1 MVKPLKT
8 FENLSR
14 AKQNRITE
22 AAISEFSEKGYTGAS
37 INALVEVLGIA
48 KGSIFQYFGDKK
60 GLFLFIF
67 NKSTELVKER
77 LRVIRDQTTNDN
89 LLSRLEKSMNA
100 GVSFIQDHP
109 LIYKLYMKVL
119 YDAKIPFRDE
129 ILLSLRTYSFQY
141 LRALLETA
149 KDNGELR
156 KNLDLDKACFILD
169 AVMDRFLQTQTI
181 RHLDAELGIYKA
193 DETVIKSWIHDIV
206 EMIDIGIGVQT
217 KNKSSI
223 DELVKSKSDG

>member
-37 INALVEVLGIA
+37 INALVEILGIA